1 MSRSQGSATS
11 TLADAPVSTPVT
23 ATPPATF
30 NGFTAIR
37 DLFRVHPAPPGWWRA
52 TVWILACNAVLIALL
67 IWLGLLFFNDPHEM
81 FRERRPG
88 TFATVAALV
97 CSGIVSFKIR
107 RRVIDWPVAAF
118 WLALGIMMC
127 VAGADDLLTIHEH
140 VDKYFHRITGLNE
153 RNPVT
158 DHIDDVLVASYVL
171 PAFYLALRH
180 CKRLL
185 AVPFT
190 IQVLAVAFGMFAV
203 HLVFDWL
210 GLSPTAEEC
219 IKQTAACVI
228 WIALLATLL
237 QPTLPASWET

>member
-1 MSRSQGSATS
+1 
-11 TLADAPVSTPVT
+11 LE
-23 ATPPATF
+23 
-30 NGFTAIR
+30 
-37 DLFRVHPAPPGWWRA
+37 LFRFHAPPPGWVQA
-52 TVWILACNAVLIALL
+52 TGWILLCNALLIPLL

-97 CSGIVSFKIR
+97 CAGVVCFRIR
-107 RRVIDWPVAAF
+107 RRVMGRPVAAF
-118 WLALGIMMC
+118 WLALGVMMC
-127 VAGADDLLTIHEH
+127 VAGADDLFTIHEH
-140 VDKYFHRITGLNE
+140 LDKYFHRLTGLNE

-158 DHIDDVLVASYVL
+158 DHIDDVIVASYVL
-171 PAFYLALRH
+171 PAFYFALRH

-185 AVPFT
+185 AIPLA
-190 IQVLAVAFGMFAV
+190 IQLLGVAFVMFAV

-210 GLSPTAEEC
+210 GLSPLAEEC